1 MSAHRGDGRAQI
13 KRIILVAFIAI
24 IATVEFGLYPFSSS
38 VDFRIRAPASAPT
51 ASPTAHAGSARERES
66 ARSIRTYFLTD
77 SASSTTGVEFGEA
90 FGYSWAVDSRALS
103 DGVTMVNVRAKK
115 VGPIGLVSTRMFAYS
130 VNTRTGVA
138 AQSLMTRISMGCGK
152 ELPAHTSAEQSLM
165 SLTLPTQTLAKM
177 PGAVG
182 KKGTI
187 DLVIRVKVWNNPFHV
202 VFKDELYDL
211 LTSIAGA
218 SFAFVCMWRVLTEVR
233 EERERRRAAR
243 KMRFV
248 RHEILHK
255 NTTEDVD
262 QGGWLRLAYS
272 LSGVPLSTVLDMI
285 RIPLWALNIVADALA
300 DIIVETSSLCWIIL
314 YLLIPMKDSPSTAG
328 ESPYGVGEGHREEPE
343 KSHRKTKQKHT
354 PPPRIVTHRR
364 REQQSDSRDHER
376 RDSVDISLRRLVVAQ
391 EDIDAERMRA
401 AKEETEAR
409 EHAEAQIR
417 AKMKR
422 ERIATTRL
430 RDRRGFALRSNDHF
444 TGDSFSNKTSFG
456 GGGSEKPPSGP
467 LADTHGRQE
476 SLELHSRQRS
486 LIHHMLHEIDDLD
499 LPEDSKNTVP
509 IEEPQSPKVVLTKSP
524 SFSRMW
530 DAPTL

>member
-1 MSAHRGDGRAQI
+1 MSAQRGDGRAQI

-24 IATVEFGLYPFSSS
+24 ITGVEFGLYPFSSS
-38 VDFRIRAPASAPT
+38 VDFRIRAPTSAPTSAPT
-51 ASPTAHAGSARERES
+51 AHVGRARARVSARWTRTYSPTA
-66 ARSIRTYFLTD
+66 
-77 SASSTTGVEFGEA
+77 SASSQTGVEFGEA

-103 DGVTMVNVRAKK
+103 DGVTMVNVRAKR
-115 VGPIGLVSTRMFAYS
+115 VGPIGLVSTRMFTYS

-152 ELPAHTSAEQSLM
+152 ELPAHTAAEQSLM

-182 KKGTI
+182 EKGTI

-211 LTSIAGA
+211 LTIIAGA
-218 SFAFVCMWRVLTEVR
+218 SFALVCTWRVLTEVR
-233 EERERRRAAR
+233 EESERRRAAR

-255 NTTEDVD
+255 DAAEDVD

-272 LSGVPLSTVLDMI
+272 LSGVPLSTALDMI
-285 RIPLWALNIVADALA
+285 RVPLWALNIVADALA
-300 DIIVETSSLCWIIL
+300 DIIVETSSLCWIFL
-314 YLLIPMKDSPSTAG
+314 YLLISMKDAPSTAG

-343 KSHRKTKQKHT
+343 KSHRKTKHKHT
-354 PPPRIVTHRR
+354 PPRVVTHRR
-364 REQQSDSRDHER
+364 RVQRSDSRDHKR

-409 EHAEAQIR
+409 EHAQAQIR

-430 RDRRGFALRSNDHF
+430 RDRRAFAFRSNEHF
-444 TGDSFSNKTSFG
+444 TGDSFSNKSSFG
-456 GGGSEKPPSGP
+456 GGGSDKPPHGP
-467 LADTHGRQE
+467 LADAHGRKE
-476 SLELHSRQRS
+476 SWELHSRQRS

-509 IEEPQSPKVVLTKSP
+509 IEEPRSPKVVLTKSP